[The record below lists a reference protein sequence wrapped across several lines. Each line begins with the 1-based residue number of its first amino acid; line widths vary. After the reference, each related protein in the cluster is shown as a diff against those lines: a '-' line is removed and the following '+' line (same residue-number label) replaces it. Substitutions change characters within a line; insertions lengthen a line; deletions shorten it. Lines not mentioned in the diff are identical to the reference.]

1 MDEKIINSAVD
12 NAFSS
17 LSDKYDSS
25 VGPYLYPGIANDPEY
40 LWLRIKESININNNL
55 LKEALK
61 DSLSELLSD

>member
-17 LSDKYDSS
+17 LSDSS

-40 LWLRIKESININNNL
+40 LWLRIKEAININNNL